1 MEITSIRAIVF
12 NSKKKMFRPDD
23 KNTARNNPQKQ
34 AKHYSQS
41 HKLAQICRPN

>member
-1 MEITSIRAIVF
+1 
-12 NSKKKMFRPDD
+12 MFRADD